1 MKKVRVGISFDSD
14 VVEAVDKQVAASPDL
29 SIDRSE
35 VVNAVTRS
43 FFEKED
49 RHDVRDLKS
58 TTRELLIRER
68 NRNSGRAR
76 RGGHDR

>member
-1 MKKVRVGISFDSD
+1 MKKVRVGISFDRD

-35 VVNAVTRS
+35 IVNAVTRS

-49 RHDVRDLKS
+49 GHDVRDLKS

-68 NRNSGRAR
+68 KQKR
-76 RGGHDR
+76 RQGATRRPQR